1 MVLQAWYRDL
11 ARINRKIADARE
23 LIERQKAVISERT
36 PFRHRENAIV
46 LLGIL
51 NDTLQAMIAHR
62 TNILMFVRI
71 FPLARTDWEGA
82 PAKRKRRARCKGA
95 ARNFEAHAVDDPSD
109 QPSAT

>member
-1 MVLQAWYRDL
+1 MILQAWYRDL

-23 LIERQKAVISERT
+23 LIERQKAVISKRT

-71 FPLARTDWEGA
+71 FPLARTDWDGTKGA
-82 PAKRKRRARCKGA
+82 PAIRKSRARCKGA
-95 ARNFEAHAVDDPSD
+95 ARNFEAHADRL
-109 QPSAT
+109 